1 MLRLLLAL
9 LLLPVAAQAQP
20 TLLVNAT
27 IYTVDSSTPMAE
39 AMAFEHG
46 RILAVGSQ
54 SDLRAAYPGATVLDA
69 GGRTVVPGLID
80 AHAHL
85 MNLGGALL
93 SADLVGATSR
103 ADVIARLQA
112 FAADLPEG
120 AWLTGR
126 GWDQNDWPNTDFPT
140 ASDLDAAFPDRPVW
154 LQRIDGH
161 AGWANSAAMR
171 MAGIDPD
178 AMAPADP
185 EGGSVL
191 KDAQGRPTG
200 VFIDNAE
207 GLVGRAVPSP
217 SMDEQTLMLGRALQE
232 TARYG
237 LTGVHEAGIGIGTI
251 RLYQNAIDDGR
262 FPLRLYAMIGGE
274 GLTMDHF
281 CDQGLMPDYKGRLAV
296 RSLKLYMDGALGSR
310 GAAMIEPYTDDPTNH
325 GLLLTSPDRYAD
337 IVARAMACGLQVNTH
352 AIGDRA
358 NRIVLDTY
366 AQMIPQATSNA
377 GRHRIEHAQVVVSP
391 EDIARFAP
399 LGIIA
404 SMQPTHATSDMPWAE
419 DRVGSER
426 IQGAYA
432 WRSFLD
438 SGARLALGSDFP
450 VERVD
455 PLLGFYSSVTRQDAD
470 QMPEGG
476 WYPGQLLTRAEALRG
491 FTLDAAYAGFME
503 DEVGSLTPGKR
514 ADFVVLSRDIMTVP
528 TDQILDAE
536 VVATFLDGAAIYGR
550 L

>member
-9 LLLPVAAQAQP
+9 LLLPLAAQAQP

-27 IYTVDSSTPMAE
+27 IYTVDPGMPIAE
-39 AMAFEHG
+39 AMAFEDG
-46 RILAVGSQ
+46 RILSVGSE
-54 SDLRAAYPGATVLDA
+54 SDLRAAYPSATLLDA
-69 GGRTVVPGLID
+69 QGRTVVPGLID

-103 ADVIARLQA
+103 ADIVARLQA
-112 FAADLPEG
+112 FAADLPDG

-154 LQRIDGH
+154 IQRVDGH
-161 AGWANSAAMR
+161 AGWANSAALR
-171 MAGIDPD
+171 MAGIDPM

-185 EGGSVL
+185 DGGSVL

-200 VFIDNAE
+200 VFIDNAG

-217 SMDEQTLMLGRALQE
+217 SMDEQTLMLERALQE

-251 RLYQNAIDDGR
+251 RLYQNAIDSGR

-281 CDQGLMPDYKGRLAV
+281 CDQGLMTDYKGRLAV

-310 GAAMIEPYTDDPTNH
+310 GAAMIEPYSDDPTNH
-325 GLLLTSPDRYAD
+325 GLLLTPPDRYAD

-419 DRVGSER
+419 DRVGADR

-432 WRSFLD
+432 WRSFLE
-438 SGARLALGSDFP
+438 SGTRLALGSDFP

-455 PLLGFYSSVTRQDAD
+455 PLLGFYSAVTRQDAD

-476 WYPGQLLTRAEALRG
+476 WYPSQLLTRAEALRG

-503 DEVGSLTPGKR
+503 DQVGSLTPGKR

-528 TDQILDAE
+528 SDQILGAE
-536 VVATFLDGAAIYGR
+536 VVATFLDGAAIYGG